1 MVFCLCLYVCACRES
16 EIVCRS
22 NYPTIKALK
31 GKAVFAS
38 LSFSLN
44 SIISRLSPSL
54 PPPPSSPVTEMFS
67 GSVVHIHYCQGLR
80 VHLEMCTLIHQKT
93 YKIHYIYRKMSWLD
107 GFITQLYERRLS
119 LNPDLY
125 RLSTVNLGEQKS
137 PFCLE
142 KHQMTKCLL
151 KEK

>member
-54 PPPPSSPVTEMFS
+54 PTPPPLPSLKCF
-67 GSVVHIHYCQGLR
+67 LA
-80 VHLEMCTLIHQKT
+80 LLCTFITVKGFGCIWKCAPWSIKKT

-137 PFCLE
+137 PFYLE